1 MTIRKPEYYDE
12 FVCTA
17 NKCPFTC
24 CREWKI
30 EVDDETNEKWKK
42 LQAPENVYP
51 VRKNMSQYTQKKDN
65 MRVIALNKKHICPF
79 LNEQKLCR
87 LVCTFGDDV
96 LSKTCRI
103 FPAVIDLMKK
113 YPDCKYIEM
122 DTENIEEK
130 KNTEFSELNFL
141 RNVRSI
147 FSDWMR
153 RKEFDPQENLK
164 HIFFAALELWR
175 IWQENSNE
183 DFLFS
188 DDFNAQIKKNLKE
201 YKTQKLQKELADA
214 ISKIPSDQESA
225 IFEQNELFLDLTTN
239 YEREGLYKSELKD
252 VLNKARLIE
261 EENSTF
267 LLEQKR
273 KFNDHFSK
281 WQELFR
287 SFLTAEIES
296 DCLLPDGN
304 LQDFIVHLEWIALE
318 YTAIKQFLFL
328 DWMQNGSLT
337 YEKIR
342 DTITLVCRMTGYEE
356 DDIYEYMQDCFDD
369 VVWEWGYLAFI
380 LT

>member
-96 LSKTCRI
+96 LSKTCRVFPREI
-103 FPAVIDLMKK
+103 HKFLDQEEFFLMPSCPAVIDLMKK

-201 YKTQKLQKELADA
+201 YKTQKLQ
-214 ISKIPSDQESA
+214 
-225 IFEQNELFLDLTTN
+225 
-239 YEREGLYKSELKD
+239 
-252 VLNKARLIE
+252 
-261 EENSTF
+261 
-267 LLEQKR
+267 
-273 KFNDHFSK
+273 
-281 WQELFR
+281 
-287 SFLTAEIES
+287 
-296 DCLLPDGN
+296 
-304 LQDFIVHLEWIALE
+304 
-318 YTAIKQFLFL
+318 
-328 DWMQNGSLT
+328 
-337 YEKIR
+337 
-342 DTITLVCRMTGYEE
+342 
-356 DDIYEYMQDCFDD
+356 
-369 VVWEWGYLAFI
+369 
-380 LT
+380 